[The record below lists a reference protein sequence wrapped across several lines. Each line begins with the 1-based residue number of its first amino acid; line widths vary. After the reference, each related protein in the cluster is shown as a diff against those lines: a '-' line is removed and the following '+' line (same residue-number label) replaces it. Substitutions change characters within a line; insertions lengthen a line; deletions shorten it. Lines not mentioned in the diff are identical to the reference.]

1 MTSEEKWR
9 KLKALLKKWSDLLEA
24 GETEL
29 AHKELLSDQGFL
41 VYVTRTY
48 PTMVPYLKGFHLTIE
63 MWRGGR
69 TEEGYKLMN
78 DDELSVISA
87 RSMTSLDCT

>member
-1 MTSEEKWR
+1 MS
-9 KLKALLKKWSDLLEA
+9 A

-29 AHKELLSDQGFL
+29 AHKELLSDCGFL

-48 PTMVPYLKGFHLTIE
+48 PEMVPYLKGFHLTIE

-69 TEEGYKLMN
+69 DEEGYKLKDI
-78 DDELSVISA
+78 DD
-87 RSMTSLDCT
+87 